1 MSRLGEQNTENILL
15 LRMKNISYLFC
26 KVIPFYLSAWFSK
39 SSRKSNKFNFLK
51 VSMEQVL

>member
-1 MSRLGEQNTENILL
+1 MSRLGEPNTEKILL